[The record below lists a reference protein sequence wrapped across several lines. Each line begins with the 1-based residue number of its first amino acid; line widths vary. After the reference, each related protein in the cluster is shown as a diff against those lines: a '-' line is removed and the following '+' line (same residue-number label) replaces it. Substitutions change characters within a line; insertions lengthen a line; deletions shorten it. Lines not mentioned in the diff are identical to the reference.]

1 MTVFQ
6 NNESLRHKLL
16 EGFGEEDVPSRDF
29 FNGLKLSVS
38 VRKIFVSSISSR
50 MKPCES
56 VAGYIF
62 L

>member
-16 EGFGEEDVPSRDF
+16 EGLGEEDVPSRDF
-29 FNGLKLSVS
+29 FNGLKLSIS
-38 VRKIFVSSISSR
+38 VRKSICQFYFFSD
-50 MKPCES
+50 E
-56 VAGYIF
+56 A